1 MVRERR
7 KEKRGRKEISIPPHI
22 DKCLVVDMV
31 VILILYLETKTKTK
45 TKTKNR
51 ATNFIFALSQ

>member
-31 VILILYLETKTKTK
+31 VILILYLETKTKNEDR
-45 TKTKNR
+45 KNN
-51 ATNFIFALSQ
+51 ATNFIFALFQ